1 MVTPHE
7 RHTDTASTAWD
18 EQKPL
23 YGCFWD
29 MKKAFDSV
37 SKPVILFCWQ
47 RLGVSLEIG
56 PESYTT
62 LTIFNLSV
70 PLSKAFSGQQI

>member
-1 MVTPHE
+1 
-7 RHTDTASTAWD
+7 
-18 EQKPL
+18 
-23 YGCFWD
+23 